1 MWRLLPESSSEAA
14 WRLVTPVKDAE
25 MKLPALQVTCFS
37 ELGSR
42 PEWQNVALMSRTLT
56 AFSRRPDFWL
66 RVAVLSGML
75 PLVLGLAV
83 FAIHYYTRAAIW
95 LTAGGVV
102 ILIGLAM
109 VLLGAFAIV
118 RYVKCARSNKENR
131 GTINK
136 NAAFASMLLLSN
148 FPVVC
153 LCLFVAVVRMSVERV
168 TLTNESSIAL
178 HSIQVTWPHGELDI
192 PELLP
197 GQSTQME
204 LMIDA
209 DGAALFTGTHGDH
222 ECGGTLLGYVT
233 TSMGSDHQLSIRQD
247 CSIHDRE

>member
-1 MWRLLPESSSEAA
+1 M
-14 WRLVTPVKDAE
+14 
-25 MKLPALQVTCFS
+25 
-37 ELGSR
+37 
-42 PEWQNVALMSRTLT
+42 
-56 AFSRRPDFWL
+56 

-75 PLVLGLAV
+75 PLALGVAV
-83 FAIHYYTRAAIW
+83 FAIHYHTRAAIW

-109 VLLGAFAIV
+109 VLLGSFAIV

-131 GTINK
+131 GAVNK
-136 NAAFASMLLLSN
+136 NAAFASVLLLSN
-148 FPVVC
+148 FPIAC
-153 LCLFVAVVRMSVERV
+153 LFIFVAVVRMSVERI

-178 HSIQVTWPHGELDI
+178 HAIQVTWPHGEMII

-197 GQSTQME
+197 GQSTQMD

-209 DGAALFTGTHGDH
+209 DGMALFTATHGDH

-233 TSMGSDHQLSIRQD
+233 TSMGSDHQLSILQD
-247 CSIHDRE
+247 CSVHDEE

>member
-1 MWRLLPESSSEAA
+1 
-14 WRLVTPVKDAE
+14 
-25 MKLPALQVTCFS
+25 MKNAQMNLPAFQITCFS
-37 ELGSR
+37 KPGSR
-42 PEWQNVALMSRTLT
+42 PECQNTALMSPTLT
-56 AFSRRPDFWL
+56 SFSGRPDFWL

-75 PLVLGLAV
+75 PLALGVAV
-83 FAIHYYTRAAIW
+83 FAIHYHTRAAIW

-102 ILIGLAM
+102 VLIGLAM

-118 RYVKCARSNKENR
+118 RYVKCARSTEENR
-131 GTINK
+131 GAVNK

-148 FPVVC
+148 FPIAC
-153 LCLFVAVVRMSVERV
+153 LCIFVAVVRMSVERI

-192 PELLP
+192 LELLP

-209 DGAALFTGTHGDH
+209 DGAALFTATHGDH
-222 ECGGTLLGYVT
+222 ECDGTLLGYVT

-247 CSIHDRE
+247 CSVHDRE

>member
-102 ILIGLAM
+102 ILIGLAIAEQLPCGLPM
-109 VLLGAFAIV
+109 PIRRGRANECRADHLDERIV
-118 RYVKCARSNKENR
+118 RRAALNPGHLAPR
-131 GTINK
+131 GTDH
-136 NAAFASMLLLSN
+136 
-148 FPVVC
+148 P
-153 LCLFVAVVRMSVERV
+153 RV
-168 TLTNESSIAL
+168 TPGPINTN
-178 HSIQVTWPHGELDI
+178 G
-192 PELLP
+192 
-197 GQSTQME
+197 
-204 LMIDA
+204 ID
-209 DGAALFTGTHGDH
+209 D
-222 ECGGTLLGYVT
+222 
-233 TSMGSDHQLSIRQD
+233 
-247 CSIHDRE
+247 